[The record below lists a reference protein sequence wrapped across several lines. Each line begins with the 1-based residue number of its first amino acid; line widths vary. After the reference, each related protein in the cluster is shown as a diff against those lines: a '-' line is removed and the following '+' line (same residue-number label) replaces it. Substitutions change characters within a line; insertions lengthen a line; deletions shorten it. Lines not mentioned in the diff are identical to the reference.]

1 MRLNGLRQKFC
12 NVTKIYDAQT
22 GILSPGFPVKLQ
34 VMILILRLIRESYL
48 FAFQA
53 IIVNKVRTILSLLG
67 ITIGIFCVISVFT
80 VFDSME
86 IAIRKS
92 IASLGSN
99 VLFVQKWP
107 WSMGGDYP
115 WWKYWQRPEPSL
127 EDMKELEKR
136 SALSESIAFMIQVNR
151 TVKYQSSYIENVGVM
166 GVSQD
171 FDKVWNFEL
180 ASGRYFTPGESAS
193 GKNIAIIGADIA
205 SELFREGD
213 PVGKRL
219 KIFGRNIEVI
229 GVITKEGEDF
239 FGNSND
245 KAVYVPVNYF
255 KTVIDIRDMGSTIVV
270 KARPMVSNDELR
282 DELTGLMRSIR
293 KIKPSAEDNFAI
305 NETDIISKGFDSLFA
320 VIATVGWIIGG
331 FSLLVGGFGIANIMF
346 VSVKERTNIIGIQK
360 ALGAKNFFILF
371 QFLFEAVFLSL
382 IGGVF
387 GLLIILGLT
396 VLVSSTTDFHLTLTL
411 GNIWLGIGVSAVIG
425 LISGIVPA
433 YTASRLDPVE
443 AMRTGM

>member
-1 MRLNGLRQKFC
+1 
-12 NVTKIYDAQT
+12 
-22 GILSPGFPVKLQ
+22 
-34 VMILILRLIRESYL
+34 MILLLRLIRESYI

-86 IAIRKS
+86 LAIRKS

-99 VLFVQKWP
+99 VLYIQKWP

-115 WWKYWQRPEPSL
+115 WWKYWQRPEASL
-127 EDMKELEKR
+127 DDMKELEKR
-136 SALSESIAFMIQVNR
+136 TSLAENIAFMVQVNK
-151 TVKYQSSYIENVGVM
+151 TVKYQSNYIEDVGIVGV
-166 GVSQD
+166 SHD
-171 FDKVWNFEL
+171 FDQVWKFEL
-180 ASGRYFTPGESAS
+180 GDGRYFSPGESAS
-193 GKNIAIIGADIA
+193 GKNIAIIGATVATD
-205 SELFREGD
+205 LFPEGD
-213 PVGKRL
+213 PVGKRI

-229 GVITKEGEDF
+229 GIIKKEGEDF

-245 KAVYVPVNYF
+245 KVVYMPVNYF
-255 KTVIDIRDMGSTIVV
+255 KTLVDIREMGTTIVV
-270 KARPMVSNDELR
+270 KAKPMVSNDELR

-293 KIKPSAEDNFAI
+293 KLKPSAEDNFAI
-305 NETDIISKGFDSLFA
+305 NETDIISKGFDSIFA

-346 VSVKERTNIIGIQK
+346 VSVRERTNIIGIQK
-360 ALGAKNFFILF
+360 ALGAKNYFILF

-387 GLLIILGLT
+387 GLLIIFLLT
-396 VLVSSTTDFHLTLTL
+396 VIISNTTSFTLLLTQGNVLL
-411 GNIWLGIGVSAVIG
+411 GVGVSAIIG

-433 YTASRLDPVE
+433 WTAAKLDPVE

>member
-1 MRLNGLRQKFC
+1 
-12 NVTKIYDAQT
+12 
-22 GILSPGFPVKLQ
+22 
-34 VMILILRLIRESYL
+34 MILILRLIRESYI

-99 VLFVQKWP
+99 VLYVQKWP
-107 WSMGGDYP
+107 WAMGGDYP
-115 WWKYWQRPEPSL
+115 WWKYWQRPETSL
-127 EDMKELEKR
+127 DDMREIEKR
-136 SALSESIAFMIQVNR
+136 SNLAESVAFLVQVNK
-151 TVKYQSSYIENVGVM
+151 TVKYQNNYVENIGIM

-171 FDKVWNFEL
+171 FDMVWKFEL
-180 ASGRYFTPGESAS
+180 AEGRYFSSTESAS
-193 GKNIAIIGADIA
+193 GKNIAMIGAEVA
-205 SELFREGD
+205 SNLFPEGD
-213 PVGKRL
+213 PIGKKI

-229 GVITKEGEDF
+229 GVLVKEGEDF

-245 KAVYVPVNYF
+245 KVVYLPVNYF
-255 KTVIDIRDMGSTIVV
+255 KTLVDLRDMDATIVV
-270 KARPMVSNDELR
+270 KAKPMVSNDELR

-293 KIKPSAEDNFAI
+293 KQKPSAEDNFAI
-305 NETDIISKGFDSLFA
+305 NETDIISKGFESLFN
-320 VIATVGWIIGG
+320 VIAMVGWIIGG

-360 ALGAKNFFILF
+360 ALGAKNYFILL
-371 QFLFEAVFLSL
+371 QFLFEAIFLSL
-382 IGGVF
+382 IGGIF
-387 GLLIILGLT
+387 GLLIILILT
-396 VLVSSTTDFHLTLTL
+396 IIVSNTTEFHLLLTQ
-411 GNIWLGIGVSAVIG
+411 GNIMLGIGVSAFIG
-425 LISGIVPA
+425 LISGILPA
-433 YTASRLDPVE
+433 YSASKLDPVE